1 MNSYDTSD
9 AEFQRQSQF
18 ISSSVQKIYQNGR
31 KPFDTEDC
39 GKFHCS
45 IDLIGLFLVSSM
57 NRMVN
62 QVGTAQETPEIR
74 QQLYELKLVHITSS
88 H

>member
-18 ISSSVQKIYQNGR
+18 ISSSVQKIYQNGEQSIR
-31 KPFDTEDC
+31 MRFY
-39 GKFHCS
+39 GNFHCS

-74 QQLYELKLVHITSS
+74 QQL
-88 H
+88 

>member
-1 MNSYDTSD
+1 MNAFDTTSD

-18 ISSSVQKIYQNGR
+18 ISSSVQKIYQNGMR
-31 KPFDTEDC
+31 NTNND
-39 GKFHCS
+39 GNFHLH

-74 QQLYELKLVHITSS
+74 QQL
-88 H
+88 